1 MSVPQ
6 VEHNAKLHMIFPTVV
21 LRGHIARDFT
31 EEEKNVVR
39 HHANHVREN
48 GGNHQSCDTYILNDP
63 KMASVKEVC
72 MAHIQA
78 YIDQVFRPATEVR
91 PYITQS
97 WFTYYNKGGY
107 INPHHHSNSVI
118 SGVIYF
124 QAEEGV
130 DSCSFLDTRYT
141 PLLIPATHYDE
152 VNSVDGDGSGDGAT
166 VGEGS
171 GDGVGLV
178 SGVGLGVGV
187 GDGDGCDSCW
197 LSDGLGL
204 GVDVGSG
211 CGEGLV
217 LGSED
222 GAGVGVG
229 VGVEVGV
236 IVFVGVLVLVG

>member
-152 VNSVDGDGSGDGAT
+152 VNSDEWVFGINTGTILVFRSDAVHAVRVTQSERTRICLAFNAYLDGEFGRERNLTSLKL
-166 VGEGS
+166 ENS
-171 GDGVGLV
+171 LK
-178 SGVGLGVGV
+178 
-187 GDGDGCDSCW
+187 
-197 LSDGLGL
+197 
-204 GVDVGSG
+204 
-211 CGEGLV
+211 
-217 LGSED
+217 
-222 GAGVGVG
+222 
-229 VGVEVGV
+229 
-236 IVFVGVLVLVG
+236 